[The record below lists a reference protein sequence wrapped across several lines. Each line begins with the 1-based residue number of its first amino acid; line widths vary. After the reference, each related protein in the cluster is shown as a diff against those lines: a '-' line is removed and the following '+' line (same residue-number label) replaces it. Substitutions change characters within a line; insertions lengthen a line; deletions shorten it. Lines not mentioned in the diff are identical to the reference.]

1 MKGEEN
7 EDMSSIT
14 KKLLGLPPTPTAQAD
29 AANASAATDASDS
42 ARHQLNDLSGSRGAG
57 LRDAILS
64 GWFQNDTNEIFRGI
78 PIGDEDVVADVG
90 CGDGGN
96 SAFCLRRGAK
106 VILVDADKEAI
117 AAATARLRTIRT
129 DNMEAHVSDG
139 NPLPLQDEI
148 ATRVICTEVLEHVDD
163 PAQLMRELVRIG
175 KPGARYLISVPDP
188 LQENLQKH
196 VAPPSYFQK
205 PNHVR
210 IIERQAFSDLVTQSG
225 LVIDEV
231 TYYGFF
237 WSIWWAMFWACQVDL
252 EHPSHPVLDHWTEA
266 WVALMDM
273 PNGHDL
279 KRKLDRFMPKSQVIV
294 AHKPA

>member
-1 MKGEEN
+1 
-7 EDMSSIT
+7 MSSIT
-14 KKLLGLPPTPTAQAD
+14 KKLLGLSSKSSSND
-29 AANASAATDASDS
+29 AASATGCEQ
-42 ARHQLNDLSGSRGAG
+42 RNWNDLSGSRGAG
-57 LRDAILS
+57 LKDAFLS

-78 PIGDEDVVADVG
+78 PIGESDVVVDVG

-106 VILVDADKEAI
+106 VVLADTDKEAI
-117 AAATARLRTIRT
+117 ATAIARLRTIRP
-129 DNMEAHVSDG
+129 DNVETHVSDG
-139 NPLPLQDEI
+139 NPLPLKDAI
-148 ATRVICTEVLEHVDD
+148 ATRVMCTEVLEHVDD

-205 PNHVR
+205 PNHIRV
-210 IIERQAFSDLVTQSG
+210 IERQEFSDLVTQAG

-237 WSIWWAMFWACQVDL
+237 WSIWWAMFWACGVDL
-252 EHPSHPVLDHWTEA
+252 EQPAHPVLDHWTEA
-266 WVALMDM
+266 WRALMDM
-273 PNGHDL
+273 PNGHEL
-279 KRKLDRFMPKSQVIV
+279 KRKLDQFMPKSQVIV